1 MSDFAERL
9 TDGYVRL
16 HLPPGGSVGLDVAI
30 LDIAQ
35 DFLLTHLHDTPR
47 DCSAQRCSHC
57 EEGQTAPYGACWT
70 FTMLHVGGDC
80 RAFW

>member
-16 HLPPGGSVGLDVAI
+16 HLPSGGSVGLDVAI

-35 DFLLTHLHDTPR
+35 DFLLTHLHDTPGTVPPNVAATVKKDR
-47 DCSAQRCSHC
+47 LHRMVPAGRSRCCMS
-57 EEGQTAPYGACWT
+57 GSVST
-70 FTMLHVGGDC
+70 
-80 RAFW
+80 RR